1 MQFRVRRGLDIPID
15 GAPDR
20 VVEQGAAVRSVA
32 LLGADY
38 VGLEPR
44 MLVQEGDQVVTGQP
58 LLQHKRDTA
67 VVYPA
72 PGSGTVSAIHRGARR
87 VLKSVVIDLD
97 RASDSAA
104 EAPAPDGVS
113 GNVRSALL
121 TSGLWTAFRTRPF
134 SRVPHSEAAADA
146 VFVTAMD
153 SRPLAADPLPII
165 QEQQDAFTRG
175 LEALTQLGDGPVFLC
190 TAAAAGPLPTPA
202 GVQQAGFSGP
212 HPAGLPGTHIHHLY
226 PVGPGRSVW
235 HIGYQDVIAIGHLLD
250 RSVLQ
255 LERVVALGGTGFQRP
270 RLVRTRLGASI
281 EELTAGECVVK
292 TGDMPRLI
300 SGSVLEGRAADG
312 SEAWLGRHHVQV
324 TALPQPRRG
333 RSLRWAKL
341 FEDRF
346 SFAGAFASLTGGRPG
361 VPFDADQNGR
371 ATALVPL
378 DALEKLMPMDM
389 LAEPLLRALL
399 VGDTDQAQALGAL
412 ELDEEDLALCS
423 FVCPGKNDYGSVLRI
438 NLDTI
443 EREG

>member
-1 MQFRVRRGLDIPID
+1 
-15 GAPDR
+15 
-20 VVEQGAAVRSVA
+20 
-32 LLGADY
+32 
-38 VGLEPR
+38 
-44 MLVQEGDQVVTGQP
+44 MLVQEGDRVEAGQP
-58 LLQHKRDTA
+58 LLQHKRDPA
-67 VVYPA
+67 VVYPS

-87 VLKSVVIDLD
+87 VLKSVVVDLD
-97 RASDSAA
+97 PAADASGYAPGSDEGSTSVRA
-104 EAPAPDGVS
+104 
-113 GNVRSALL
+113 ALL
-121 TSGLWTAFRTRPF
+121 DSGLWTAFRTRPF
-134 SRVPHSEAAADA
+134 SRVPHSEANPDA
-146 VFVTAMD
+146 IFVTAMD

-165 QEQQDAFTRG
+165 NAQQEAFSEG
-175 LEALTQLGDGPVFLC
+175 LTALTRLGEGPVFLC
-190 TAAAAGPLPTPA
+190 TASDAESLSLPQ

-212 HPAGLPGTHIHHLY
+212 HPAGLPGTHIHHLH
-226 PVGPGRSVW
+226 PVGAGRSVW
-235 HIGYQDVIAIGHLLD
+235 HIGYQDVIAIGHFVG
-250 RSVLQ
+250 RKTIP
-255 LERVVALGGTGFQRP
+255 LERVVALGGSGFERP

-281 EELTAGECVVK
+281 DELTAGECVAHS
-292 TGDMPRLI
+292 GAPEMPRLI
-300 SGSVLEGRAADG
+300 SGSVLDGRTAAG
-312 SEAWLGRHHVQV
+312 SEAWLGRHHLQV
-324 TALPQPRRG
+324 TALPQPQRA

-346 SFAGAFASLTGGRPG
+346 SFAGTFAWTKRGRPK

-378 DALEKLMPMDM
+378 DAFEKLMPMDM